1 MADTKTVTVETI
13 EFLSDEES
21 NRILRSEIEDR
32 LTSEKSGQITTRE
45 LTDEEQ
51 LPDVCKVTPIEAYMS
66 TNLNHQMSSYDKLA
80 TRMLNLLGY
89 PSVAVTDLHRDQIYQ
104 AIAMAVEMFTR
115 YGGYTLE
122 YLIFDSRLYEPNK
135 GIRLDNLYTI
145 ASMQTVHQNGG
156 NQYWIDRGPDQILQA
171 ADDVYVTRKPISKA
185 DYYITEEQYN
195 LLINKCKKAD
205 KALLCYLRDISNR
218 YPDGIEE
225 LSVIS
230 GILYMYLVEKRGHNK
245 DDFKKSKDKVVTEG
259 GEELTIYMQDEKL
272 GRFRDPLYYEK
283 TYDYDLMDYRKVREV
298 CRFVEG
304 SDRSIYSIFAQE
316 MALSEQAY
324 YSWEFKNKGFGLTER
339 YCLDEWI
346 NARNKI
352 LARERSWS
360 FNADTQYFTIIPQP
374 RVFTPFTGVIEAY
387 VEKPLRD
394 IIKDPW
400 VFDYAFALVKSVIG
414 NIRGRWG
421 DVQLL
426 GGGVISGNKLAQEG
440 QQEIKEL
447 KQMLIEKGGYGGV
460 SRPVFY
466 VR

>member
-1 MADTKTVTVETI
+1 MADKKIITTETI
-13 EFLSDEES
+13 EFLGDEET
-21 NRILRSEIEDR
+21 NGILRSEECER
-32 LTSEKSGQITTRE
+32 LLSEKGTTISSRE
-45 LTDEEQ
+45 VEDDDV
-51 LPDVCKVTPIEAYMS
+51 PDVCKVTPIGAYMS
-66 TNLNHQMSSYDKLA
+66 TNLNSQMHSFDKLA

-145 ASMQTVHQNGG
+145 ASCGATHSKGG
-156 NQYWIDRGPDQILQA
+156 NQQWIDRGPDHLLKA
-171 ADDVYVTRKPISKA
+171 AEDVYVTRKPISKF
-185 DYYITEEQYN
+185 DYFISESQYN
-195 LLINKCKKAD
+195 MLIDKCRKID
-205 KALLCYLRDISNR
+205 KNLLCYLRDISIR

-230 GILYMYLVEKRGHNK
+230 GILYEYLVEQRGHNK

-272 GRFRDPLYYEK
+272 GRVRDPLYYEK

-304 SDRSIYSIFAQE
+304 SNRSVYSLFAQE
-316 MALSEQAY
+316 MGLSEQAY
-324 YSWEFKNKGFGLTER
+324 YSWEFNNKGFGLTER

-346 NARNKI
+346 SARNKI
-352 LARERSWS
+352 LALDKSWS
-360 FNADTQYFTIIPQP
+360 FNPDTQYFTITPQP
-374 RVFTPFTGVIEAY
+374 KSMSPYVAVIEAY
-387 VEKPLRD
+387 VEKPLKNL
-394 IIKDPW
+394 INDPW
-400 VFDYAFALVKSVIG
+400 IFEYAFAIVKSIIG
-414 NIRGRWG
+414 NIRGKWG

-440 QQEIKEL
+440 QQEMKEL
-447 KQMLIEKGGYGGV
+447 KQMLIEKCGYGGV
-460 SRPVFY
+460 SRPIMLIG
-466 VR
+466 